1 MKKGFTQ
8 HDYRMNRVGNN
19 HAGFTLVELLLY
31 MVILSTMLG
40 VLTSFVVMTYKVR
53 VKSQV
58 VAEVEQ
64 QGNQTMDIITQAV
77 RNSSAINLPVAQASG
92 ATLTINSSTTT
103 FDMNANK
110 IRMNDGVAYDIVSNK
125 VAASGLLFTN
135 VTETGGPGS
144 VRIQF
149 TLTYNNIS
157 GTNEYDYAKTFYA
170 TASRR

>member
-1 MKKGFTQ
+1 MKK
-8 HDYRMNRVGNN
+8 
-19 HAGFTLVELLLY
+19 GFTLVELLLY

-64 QGNQTMDIITQAV
+64 QGSQTMDIITQAV
-77 RNSSAINLPVAQASG
+77 RNSTAINLPVSQASG
-92 ATLTINSSTTT
+92 STLTINGSTTT

-110 IRMNDGVAYDIVSNK
+110 IRMNDGTTYDIVSNK
-125 VAASGLLFTN
+125 VVANGLLFTN